1 MKRRLS
7 VAISLIGHSTV
18 VFLDEPSTGLDPN
31 SRRLLW
37 EAIRKAKKTKAI
49 LLTSNPFASFS
60 HEPAH
65 SMEEAEA
72 LCDRVGIYSNGE
84 LLAVGHPREV
94 LVSLFSVWLSQLTS
108 RFSDTLELTVSTD
121 DIEEHLD
128 IVLEHVMAMS
138 KKCKKVYACS
148 GTQKF
153 EIPASD
159 IPLEKIFIDMDS
171 LKLKLPIKDW
181 GVAHASLEDVFLH
194 VVDKTK

>member
-1 MKRRLS
+1 MRRNLSYVDTRSVLWEALSAREHLRFYGRLKRVSEKELNDAVNEALDSVNLLRSGFADKPASTYSGGMKRRLS

-94 LVSLFSVWLSQLTS
+94 LVSLFSV
-108 RFSDTLELTVSTD
+108 
-121 DIEEHLD
+121 
-128 IVLEHVMAMS
+128 
-138 KKCKKVYACS
+138 
-148 GTQKF
+148 
-153 EIPASD
+153 
-159 IPLEKIFIDMDS
+159 
-171 LKLKLPIKDW
+171 
-181 GVAHASLEDVFLH
+181 
-194 VVDKTK
+194 